1 LLFDSLRGAVPQG
14 FLAIEAAKKLVAGVS
29 FEDVVAYVNSQ
40 WKKTG
45 LCAALDTL
53 QYLAQGGRIGKAANY
68 VGQCA

>member
-1 LLFDSLRGAVPQG
+1 LTLSVVQYPKVFWQLKQ
-14 FLAIEAAKKLVAGVS
+14 LKKLVAGVS